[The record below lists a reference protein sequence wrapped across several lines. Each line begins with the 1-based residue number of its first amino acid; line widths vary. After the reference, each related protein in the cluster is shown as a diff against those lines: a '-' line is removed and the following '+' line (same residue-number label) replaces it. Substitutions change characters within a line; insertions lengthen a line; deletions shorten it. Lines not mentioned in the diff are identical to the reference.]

1 MIIKGRTPE
10 PEAVT
15 GTDYL
20 GLAIW
25 LSVMGMEFPA
35 PPPPRGAFRLSSE
48 QQEGAGG
55 RHGKTIAAK
64 ALEHS
69 KGIRLPAAGG
79 KTKWGHGG

>member
-15 GTDYL
+15 GIDYL

-25 LSVMGMEFPA
+25 LSVMATEFR
-35 PPPPRGAFRLSSE
+35 PPQEGTFRLSSE